1 MQRISSVS
9 VCSFVTTKSHKAQ
22 QYSILLKT
30 AHSSLTKKCQCLN
43 PLNTTNVKMTVWNI
57 EAVLFSGIFSVTSE
71 ALHMNYVLK
80 QD

>member
-1 MQRISSVS
+1 MPVPQS
-9 VCSFVTTKSHKAQ
+9 
-22 QYSILLKT
+22 
-30 AHSSLTKKCQCLN
+30 
-43 PLNTTNVKMTVWNI
+43 LNTTNVKMTVWNI